1 MMDTVVEKSF
11 FPLPALACVL
21 STVEA
26 FDHVSSFHPHL
37 LQTWSVPARSLCVS
51 NSLVDKKLN
60 AIGTKD
66 ALELTGKPANVRA
79 ALALKLHQEKLSG
92 LHWEG
97 LARRGKQK
105 QMVFWTSIAVKDPS
119 YPDPPLCINPLI
131 YGDTVSYFVPDTNLM

>member
-1 MMDTVVEKSF
+1 MAFKTFTSVAHIAGME
-11 FPLPALACVL
+11 VL
-21 STVEA
+21 V
-26 FDHVSSFHPHL
+26 
-37 LQTWSVPARSLCVS
+37 LCHNIVT
-51 NSLVDKKLN
+51 LYAVQ
-60 AIGTKD
+60 
-66 ALELTGKPANVRA
+66 PANVRA